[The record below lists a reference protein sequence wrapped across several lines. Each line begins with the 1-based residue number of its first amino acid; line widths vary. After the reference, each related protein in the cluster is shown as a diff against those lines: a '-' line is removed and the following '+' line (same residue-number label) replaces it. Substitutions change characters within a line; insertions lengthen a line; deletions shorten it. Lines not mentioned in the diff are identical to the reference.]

1 MRAKLL
7 LPVCLVVSAIVHV
20 VLLTSVAVPRQRVTH
35 GQTMTVDLVTPDEIP
50 DGTQRETQ
58 TEAAPPPMG
67 QAPSPAQQTQPALSP
82 NATPQQPLRTE
93 PPPQRDV
100 RQPAPQQQAQAAPQP
115 QPPQMQPPSQQFPQP
130 QQQVAIPM
138 PDPPNPGTQV
148 GQESLAEQAER
159 LSALLNLPGP
169 GSGEGSGAEADTRA
183 KLTRDEIA
191 AFRSHLKSCWK
202 LPPGVN
208 ANQRVKVVVRLSLR
222 PNGALASEPALIE
235 AAVSPLGPPLV
246 QEAMRAIRQCQPYS
260 MLPAEKYREW
270 RVLDIDFS
278 PDQMSNG

>member
-7 LPVCLVVSAIVHV
+7 LPICLVVSAIVHV
-20 VLLTSVAVPRQRVTH
+20 LLLTAVAVPRQRVTH
-35 GQTMTVDLVTPDEIP
+35 GQIMTVDLVTPDEVP

-58 TEAAPPPMG
+58 TEVAPPTMG
-67 QAPSPAQQTQPALSP
+67 QAQEPAAQSQQTAVPSAAQQSPAQ
-82 NATPQQPLRTE
+82 NE
-93 PPPQRDV
+93 PPPRDV
-100 RQPAPQQQAQAAPQP
+100 RQPASQQRTQTVQQV
-115 QPPQMQPPSQQFPQP
+115 QPPQLQPPSQQFPQP
-130 QQQVAIPM
+130 PQQVAIPV
-138 PDPPNPGTQV
+138 PDPQNPSTKV

-169 GSGEGSGAEADTRA
+169 GAGEGSGAEADTRA

-191 AFRSHLKSCWK
+191 VFRSHLISCWK
-202 LPPGVN
+202 LPPGVS
-208 ANQRVKVVVRLSLR
+208 ANQRVKVVMRVSLR